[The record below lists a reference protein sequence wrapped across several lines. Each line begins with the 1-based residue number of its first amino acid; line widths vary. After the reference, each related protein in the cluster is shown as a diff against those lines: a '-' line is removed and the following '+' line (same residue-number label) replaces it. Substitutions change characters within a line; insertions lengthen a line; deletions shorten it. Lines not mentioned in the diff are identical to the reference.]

1 MVARHLQPLFS
12 LSDSDSLTANHLLS
26 REIIPCSSK
35 KIPYLGVKPYRRLH
49 IRKICWQNKKPDA
62 ITQHGFN

>member
-1 MVARHLQPLFS
+1 MVARHLQPHYS

-35 KIPYLGVKPYRRLH
+35 KIR
-49 IRKICWQNKKPDA
+49 I
-62 ITQHGFN
+62 